1 MKYLK
6 LIIIGLLFLSSCSK
20 DHYLTHIKEIDT
32 KLFIDSKGNIFFS
45 LKDNSKYQIATWQ
58 NQSISI
64 TLQSGH
70 DLFNPFCYK
79 NEICALYDNNGDEN
93 WRTTH
98 SELNA
103 QLQNR
108 YLERI
113 ESDKTGNLIVFQPK
127 NTNVLF
133 LLDAETGD
141 VQKIADI
148 KAQYHNTFFDHDNHR
163 IFISLDDKIIVCDL
177 TTRKAKPILAGVLG
191 EKRNIFLS
199 GVDLYFNSNDTS
211 EYHQIYKYSLNGEN
225 VRPILVHKGTSDV
238 MMPKL
243 INGALYFIQCVQNH
257 YQLRRRV
264 GNSDDVIT
272 KTGVVY
278 QYCSCTDN
286 RILFSYSDFNLPKS
300 LMQYHIRE
308 NKIENLTGEFCQL
321 NIRLEYQPMHDALS
335 PAYKII
341 PDGNKKGTVLLFHPG
356 LNGDFSPRW
365 DTILMNLAQ
374 KGYEIV
380 CPNYPMSFGYGK
392 QYNNAQFED
401 AINDMTA
408 WKDHLLKESYNRPLF
423 LLSSSSGNLLMEAVL
438 YFNDKGIDGAI
449 SLFGLYNSRVP
460 PANIPQLVV
469 LGENDPKVNMAERT
483 GFILKSA
490 NRNIKVVSLENE
502 GHWVRNNQNN
512 SQILDV
518 LLSFFTGHF

>member
-6 LIIIGLLFLSSCSK
+6 LIIIGLLFLLSCSK

-32 KLFIDSKGNIFFS
+32 KLFINSKGNIFLS
-45 LKDNSKYQIATWQ
+45 LKDDSKYQIATWQ

-64 TLQSGH
+64 PIKSGD
-70 DLFNPFCYK
+70 DLFSPFYYK
-79 NEICALYDNNGDEN
+79 NEIYALYDNNGDEN

-98 SELNA
+98 PDLNA
-103 QLQNR
+103 RLQNR

-113 ESDKTGNLIVFQPK
+113 ESDKTGELIVFQPK
-127 NTNVLF
+127 HTNVLF
-133 LLDAETGD
+133 LLDAKTGD
-141 VQKIADI
+141 VQKISDI
-148 KAQYHNTFFDHDNHR
+148 KVQYHNTIFDQDNQR

-177 TTRKAKPILAGVLG
+177 TTWRAKPILAGVLG
-191 EKRNIFLS
+191 EKLNIFLF
-199 GVDLYFNSNDTS
+199 GDDLYFNSNDTS

-225 VRPILVHKGTSDV
+225 VRPILVHKGLSDV

-264 GNSDDVIT
+264 GNSDDIIT
-272 KTGVVY
+272 ETGVVY

-300 LMQYHIRE
+300 LMQYYIRE
-308 NKIENLTGEFCQL
+308 NKIENLTGEVCQL
-321 NIRLEYQPMHDALS
+321 DVRIEYQPMRGALS
-335 PAYKII
+335 SAYKII
-341 PDGNKKGTVLLFHPG
+341 PDRNKKGIVLFFHPD

-374 KGYEIV
+374 NGYEIV

-392 QYNNAQFED
+392 QYNDAQFQD
-401 AINDMTA
+401 AINDMIA
-408 WKDHLLKESYNRPLF
+408 WKDKLTRDSDNNPLY
-423 LLSSSSGNLLMEAVL
+423 LLSSSSGNLLMEVVL
-438 YFNDKGIDGAI
+438 YFNNRGINGAI
-449 SLFGLYNSRVP
+449 SLFGLFNPRVP
-460 PANIPQLVV
+460 LANIPQLFV
-469 LGENDPKVNMAERT
+469 LGENDPKVNITERT
-483 GFILKSA
+483 ALISKSG
-490 NRNIKVVSLENE
+490 NQNIKVVSLENE
-502 GHWVRNNQNN
+502 GHWVRNNHNN

-518 LLSFFTGHF
+518 IMSFIR